1 MREALPGW
9 EDRLKAFCEDRQGI
23 LGIFAHHPDE
33 WWSGRL
39 GELCARCGTMAVN
52 EAGKQMDASG
62 VGAEFSAEERAEV
75 ARKVGLAAVK
85 FADLSNHR
93 QSDYVFDLERFSQ
106 FEGKTGPYH
115 LYAAVRMKAI
125 LRKAAERGLKPG
137 TLSAPAGSAD
147 RQLLLVLSALP
158 EAFAYAAET
167 STPHSLCEAAY
178 GLAQTFST
186 FYQNCNILREE
197 DPARQGAW
205 LALTELSLRALE
217 DLLSVLGLETP
228 ERM

>member
-1 MREALPGW
+1 AGGVMRL
-9 EDRLKAFCEDRQGI
+9 R
-23 LGIFAHHPDE
+23 
-33 WWSGRL
+33 
-39 GELCARCGTMAVN
+39 ELLQMAVDEASKQM
-52 EAGKQMDASG
+52 EAGGVASDFG
-62 VGAEFSAEERAEV
+62 PEEKAEI

-85 FADLSNHR
+85 YADLSNHR

-158 EAFAYAAET
+158 EAFAYA
-167 STPHSLCEAAY
+167 
-178 GLAQTFST
+178 
-186 FYQNCNILREE
+186 
-197 DPARQGAW
+197 
-205 LALTELSLRALE
+205 
-217 DLLSVLGLETP
+217 
-228 ERM
+228 